1 MEKSREINGWKA
13 KNFKIKTEAGKHSR
27 SNLLTT
33 YDKVL
38 RLQCILCSEGMYP
51 ASWELTIH
59 RRMKKSRVVYCKKN
73 FFWGGALSRGLFRT
87 FACGSFRSWTIQST
101 PSKLPHKNPNYIRD
115 TSAPFLDRW
124 LNCASLVCHC
134 LFWIGLFS
142 FAVAC
147 LKPIYRRHALA
158 RAAQETGAMHP
169 LFWIGGSTALRLFAT
184 GGTRSDSRPGV
195 GSDRSDRSDRSD
207 ST

>member
-1 MEKSREINGWKA
+1 MEKSRKTNGWKA

-59 RRMKKSRVVYCKKN
+59 WRMKKSRVVYCKKN
-73 FFWGGALSRGLFRT
+73 FFLGGALSRGLFRT

-124 LNCASLVCHC
+124 LNCADACLKPAGKQKICFS
-134 LFWIGLFS
+134 LFWIGQ
-142 FAVAC
+142 VGQVGPVG
-147 LKPIYRRHALA
+147 LKTLPRRHA
-158 RAAQETGAMHP
+158 
-169 LFWIGGSTALRLFAT
+169 
-184 GGTRSDSRPGV
+184 
-195 GSDRSDRSDRSD
+195 
-207 ST
+207 

>member
-59 RRMKKSRVVYCKKN
+59 RRMKKSRLCIVKKL
-73 FFWGGALSRGLFRT
+73 FFEGALSRGLFRT

-115 TSAPFLDRW
+115 PSAPFLDRW
-124 LNCASLVCHC
+124 RVILILWRTNGTFETSGTCGTRMRRNQKFFSSAEPEGGCRTTKDKLKESFPFGQLCP
-134 LFWIGLFS
+134 IGLIS
-142 FAVAC
+142 
-147 LKPIYRRHALA
+147 PISPRNAP
-158 RAAQETGAMHP
+158 AAP
-169 LFWIGGSTALRLFAT
+169 F
-184 GGTRSDSRPGV
+184 DCPSR
-195 GSDRSDRSDRSD
+195 
-207 ST
+207 

>member
-124 LNCASLVCHC
+124 LNCASLVCHWRHAQRQPPGSR
-134 LFWIGLFS
+134 LGQVGQVGQVGPVGPVGPVGLKT
-142 FAVAC
+142 
-147 LKPIYRRHALA
+147 LPRRHA
-158 RAAQETGAMHP
+158 
-169 LFWIGGSTALRLFAT
+169 
-184 GGTRSDSRPGV
+184 
-195 GSDRSDRSDRSD
+195 
-207 ST
+207 

>member
-1 MEKSREINGWKA
+1 MEKSRKINGWKA

-73 FFWGGALSRGLFRT
+73 FFWGARCLAWIFVPLHRTRSRSWMSNPLPQPCLAKTQISGAILPRVAANERSEIEPPKETGALHPAFFGSVAQLR
-87 FACGSFRSWTIQST
+87 FAC
-101 PSKLPHKNPNYIRD
+101 LPL
-115 TSAPFLDRW
+115 AFLDRW
-124 LNCASLVCHC
+124 LNCASLVCHWAARDKC
-134 LFWIGLFS
+134 
-142 FAVAC
+142 
-147 LKPIYRRHALA
+147 AL
-158 RAAQETGAMHP
+158 HH
-169 LFWIGGSTALRLFAT
+169 
-184 GGTRSDSRPGV
+184 
-195 GSDRSDRSDRSD
+195 
-207 ST
+207 